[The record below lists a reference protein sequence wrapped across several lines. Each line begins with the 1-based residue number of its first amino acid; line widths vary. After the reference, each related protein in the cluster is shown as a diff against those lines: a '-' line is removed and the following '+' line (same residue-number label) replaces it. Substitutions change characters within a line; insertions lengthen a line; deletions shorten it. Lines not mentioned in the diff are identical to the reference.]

1 MTSQTNERAA
11 IELKLATTGVVWL
24 ADLEAQGAEHL
35 RVRLRADDL
44 GVLPALAAGTS
55 LECTMRSPDGDYY
68 VTGRVLQQVNATLW
82 LSLPPMWR
90 KEERRDFARQSGGF
104 AVKYFADKANG
115 VAACVD
121 ISAGGIK
128 IRAKQALTVKTRL
141 ELFFTLPG
149 EGLPVRVQGLV
160 LHCNPAESTDS
171 GFDVGIKFSGLQI
184 GDAAR
189 IARYCGS

>member
-1 MTSQTNERAA
+1 VTSQTNDRAT
-11 IELKLATTGVVWL
+11 IELKLTTTGVVWL
-24 ADLEAQGAEHL
+24 ADLEAQGTEHL

-44 GVLPALAAGTS
+44 GVLPVLAAGTS

-68 VTGRVLQQVNATLW
+68 VTGTILQQVNATLW

-90 KEERRDFARQSGGF
+90 KAERRDFARQSGGF
-104 AVKYFADKANG
+104 AVKYFSDKANG

-128 IRAKQALTVKTRL
+128 IRVKQPLPERSKL

-149 EGLPVRVQGLV
+149 EGLPVEVQGLI
-160 LHCNPAESTDS
+160 LHCNATDTTDG
-171 GFDVGIKFSGLQI
+171 GFDLGIKFTNLQL

-189 IARYCGS
+189 IARYCGG